1 MLGEVLGLE
10 SGDFLLK
17 LSIELGVLHLKI
29 LQSLDA
35 ALDLGRQA
43 TVRAS
48 VRGLYECCNIYPQYR
63 YPLNDEPPNNGID
76 QR

>member
-17 LSIELGVLHLKI
+17 LSIEVGVLHLKI
-29 LQSLDA
+29 LKGLHA

-48 VRGLYECCNIYPQYR
+48 VSGLAYECCNI
-63 YPLNDEPPNNGID
+63 
-76 QR
+76 